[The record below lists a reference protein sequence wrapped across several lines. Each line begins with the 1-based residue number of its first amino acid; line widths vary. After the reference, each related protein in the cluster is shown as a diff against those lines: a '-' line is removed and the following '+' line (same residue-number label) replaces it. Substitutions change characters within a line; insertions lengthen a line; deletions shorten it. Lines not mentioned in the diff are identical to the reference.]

1 MKSNFRRIVK
11 SYKKAQ
17 KEYNKDFKSDHWERG
32 YKKRNDLFKFKNLKN
47 FRNNSLSF
55 GLDTR
60 TGSLKNQKLLYEE
73 IKRKHNNDFVNN
85 NLSNKNVGNL
95 KNCFKDGG
103 KFIDPNALFH
113 IDCTKEILDCI
124 NKKDIR
130 IKNICEI
137 GAGFGSMSRILINL
151 F

>member
-1 MKSNFRRIVK
+1 MKSNFQRIVK

-60 TGSLKNQKLLYEE
+60 TGSLKIKSYYMKKL
-73 IKRKHNNDFVNN
+73 
-85 NLSNKNVGNL
+85 
-95 KNCFKDGG
+95 
-103 KFIDPNALFH
+103 
-113 IDCTKEILDCI
+113 KENMTMIL
-124 NKKDIR
+124 
-130 IKNICEI
+130 
-137 GAGFGSMSRILINL
+137 
-151 F
+151 

>member
-1 MKSNFRRIVK
+1 MKSNFQRIVK

-60 TGSLKNQKLLYEE
+60 TGSLKNQKLLY
-73 IKRKHNNDFVNN
+73 V
-85 NLSNKNVGNL
+85 
-95 KNCFKDGG
+95 
-103 KFIDPNALFH
+103 P
-113 IDCTKEILDCI
+113 ILDSECI
-124 NKKDIR
+124 FFATLYN
-130 IKNICEI
+130 NYLVL
-137 GAGFGSMSRILINL
+137 GSSRQ
-151 F
+151 

>member
-1 MKSNFRRIVK
+1 MKSNFQRIVK

-85 NLSNKNVGNL
+85 KYVIGLMHDIKKGSIFKNQFFSPSKLV
-95 KNCFKDGG
+95 CV
-103 KFIDPNALFH
+103 
-113 IDCTKEILDCI
+113 T
-124 NKKDIR
+124 
-130 IKNICEI
+130 
-137 GAGFGSMSRILINL
+137 SS
-151 F
+151 

>member
-1 MKSNFRRIVK
+1 MKSNFQRIVK

-73 IKRKHNNDFVNN
+73 IKRKHAILSANKIDFKANSKNGLEIRLNDDVIGII
-85 NLSNKNVGNL
+85 LSYL
-95 KNCFKDGG
+95 
-103 KFIDPNALFH
+103 
-113 IDCTKEILDCI
+113 
-124 NKKDIR
+124 
-130 IKNICEI
+130 
-137 GAGFGSMSRILINL
+137 
-151 F
+151 